1 MERGIQTRI
10 DDFYQEEYDERQAL
24 NRICQTHVRKM
35 SDILNEAFRRLF
47 GEDYIERGC

>member
-1 MERGIQTRI
+1 MGREVQTRL
-10 DDFYQEEYDERQAL
+10 DDFYQVESYDQHEAL

-47 GEDYIERGC
+47 GEDYIERC